1 MPRRGENIY
10 KRKDGRWEGR
20 VLRSHAADG
29 KAFYSYFYGHSYA
42 EVKQK
47 MALHQHLTANNLKRA
62 GRPLKP
68 VTCGDAAMRWLAWK
82 QLKVKSSTY
91 ARYQNLVENHIIPD
105 LGRRSVGELSN
116 ESIEQYVEQLF
127 YQGRKDKHGGLS
139 AKTVSDILTILKAI
153 LRYMGKQGY
162 EVEVCFDELTVRKSH
177 HEMRVLSVAEQDKL
191 AVLFQ
196 RDVDNRCL
204 GVMLSLYTGLRLGE
218 VCALKWENVDLS
230 NRVIHVRS
238 TMQRIRNNTGVG
250 GKTVILITEPKSE
263 CSIRDI
269 PIPDFLLPI
278 LKRLRG
284 KTDAFVLSGSSE
296 RFVEPR
302 TMENYFKRCVA
313 ECGIA
318 PANYHSLRHSF
329 ATRCVELGF
338 DIKSLSEILGHSNV
352 SITLNRYVHSSFELK
367 KRNMNKLKMRSCA

>member
-20 VLRSHAADG
+20 VLRGHAVDG
-29 KAFYSYFYGHSYA
+29 KALYSYFYGYSYA

-47 MALHQHLTANNLKRA
+47 MTIHQPLTANKLKRPEPSVKSA
-62 GRPLKP
+62 S
-68 VTCGDAAMRWLAWK
+68 CGDAALRWLAGK
-82 QLKVKSSTY
+82 RLKVKDSTY
-91 ARYQNLVENHIIPD
+91 ARYQNLIDNHIIPD
-105 LGRRSVGELSN
+105 LGKRVVSELSN
-116 ESIEQYVEQLF
+116 GILEQYVEQLLH
-127 YQGRKDKHGGLS
+127 QGRKDKRGGLS

-153 LRYMGKQGY
+153 LKYMGKQGY
-162 EVEVCFDELTVRKSH
+162 EVDVRFDELTVRKSY
-177 HEMRVLSVAEQDKL
+177 HEMRVLSVSEQDKL
-191 AVLFQ
+191 AELFQ
-196 RDVDNRCL
+196 NDVDNRRL

-218 VCALKWENVDLS
+218 VCALKWENVDLA
-230 NRVIHVRS
+230 NRVIRVRS

-250 GKTVILITEPKSE
+250 GKTIIVITEPKSE
-263 CSIRDI
+263 SSIRDI
-269 PIPDFLLPI
+269 PIPNFLFPV

-284 KTDAFVLSGSSE
+284 KNDAFVLSGSSDK
-296 RFVEPR
+296 FVEPR

-318 PANYHSLRHSF
+318 PANYHALRHSF

-352 SITLNRYVHSSFELK
+352 SITLDRYVHSSFELK
-367 KRNMNKLKMRSCA
+367 KQNMDKLRMLSCA